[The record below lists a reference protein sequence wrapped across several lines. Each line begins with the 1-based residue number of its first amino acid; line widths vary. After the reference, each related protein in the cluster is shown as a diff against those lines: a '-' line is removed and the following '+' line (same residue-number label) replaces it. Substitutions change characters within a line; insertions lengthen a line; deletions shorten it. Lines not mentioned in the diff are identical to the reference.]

1 MRLRRTGHAILRMNS
16 LGITA
21 DEVEALIDQAV
32 RTSIGETA
40 VEYDANWRGMLLR
53 IVVVREPE
61 PARLITIHEVYGE
74 QSGA

>member
-1 MRLRRTGHAILRMNS
+1 MRLRRTGHAILRMNN

-40 VEYDANWRGMLLR
+40 VEYDAYWRGMLLR